1 MSDNASRPDPSET
14 VSKLFGGML
23 KEGKSLAD
31 EVSDNAKAV
40 ARSALGNLD
49 VVSRDE
55 FDAQAAVLRRTRARI
70 EQLESEVT
78 LLLSKLEELEN
89 RWWID
94 RGKQDAPQIHSG
106 NTDKEVECHSRA

>member
-1 MSDNASRPDPSET
+1 MSDNASRPNPTEA

-55 FDAQAAVLRRTRARI
+55 FDAQAAVLRRTRARV
-70 EQLESEVT
+70 EKLELELTT
-78 LLLSKLEELEN
+78 LLAKLEELEN
-89 RWWID
+89 R
-94 RGKQDAPQIHSG
+94 
-106 NTDKEVECHSRA
+106 

>member
-1 MSDNASRPDPSET
+1 MSDNASRPDPSEA

-70 EQLESEVT
+70 EQLESEIAALV
-78 LLLSKLEELEN
+78 SKLEELEN
-89 RWWID
+89 RSWID
-94 RGKQDAPQIHSG
+94 RQEQDARQIHSG
-106 NTDKEVECHSRA
+106 TTDKEVECL

>member
-1 MSDNASRPDPSET
+1 MTDKASRPDPREA
-14 VSKLFGGML
+14 VSKLFGGMR

-31 EVSDNAKAV
+31 EVSDNAKAI

-70 EQLESEVT
+70 EHLESEVAT
-78 LLLSKLEELEN
+78 LLAKLEELET
-89 RWWID
+89 R
-94 RGKQDAPQIHSG
+94 
-106 NTDKEVECHSRA
+106 

>member
-1 MSDNASRPDPSET
+1 MSDNASRPDLSET

-55 FDAQAAVLRRTRARI
+55 FDAQAAVLRRTRARV
-70 EQLESEVT
+70 EKLELELAT
-78 LLLSKLEELEN
+78 LLAKLEELE
-89 RWWID
+89 D
-94 RGKQDAPQIHSG
+94 R
-106 NTDKEVECHSRA
+106 

>member
-1 MSDNASRPDPSET
+1 MTDKASRPDSSE
-14 VSKLFGGML
+14 VASKLFGGLL

-55 FDAQAAVLRRTRARI
+55 FDAQVAVLKRARVRI
-70 EQLESEVT
+70 ERLESEISE
-78 LLLSKLEELEN
+78 LSTKIDELQNQSTE
-89 RWWID
+89 
-94 RGKQDAPQIHSG
+94 
-106 NTDKEVECHSRA
+106 

>member
-1 MSDNASRPDPSET
+1 MGDKASRPDSSEAA
-14 VSKLFGGML
+14 SKLFSGLL

-55 FDAQAAVLRRTRARI
+55 FDAQIAVLKRTRARV
-70 EQLESEVT
+70 EQLESEI
-78 LLLSKLEELEN
+78 SELITK
-89 RWWID
+89 ID
-94 RGKQDAPQIHSG
+94 QLQNQSNK
-106 NTDKEVECHSRA
+106 

>member
-1 MSDNASRPDPSET
+1 MSDNASRPNPTEA

-55 FDAQAAVLRRTRARI
+55 FDAQAAVLRRTRARV
-70 EQLESEVT
+70 EKLELELTT
-78 LLLSKLEELEN
+78 LLARLEELEN
-89 RWWID
+89 R
-94 RGKQDAPQIHSG
+94 
-106 NTDKEVECHSRA
+106 

>member
-1 MSDNASRPDPSET
+1 MSDKASRPDPSDA
-14 VSKLFGGML
+14 VSTLFGGML

-31 EVSDNAKAV
+31 EVSDNAKAI

-70 EQLESEVT
+70 EQLESEVAT
-78 LLLSKLEELEN
+78 LLAKLEELEN
-89 RWWID
+89 R
-94 RGKQDAPQIHSG
+94 
-106 NTDKEVECHSRA
+106 

>member
-1 MSDNASRPDPSET
+1 MTDKASKPDPSEA

-31 EVSDNAKAV
+31 EESDTAKAV

-70 EQLESEVT
+70 EHLESEVAT
-78 LLLSKLEELEN
+78 LLAKLEELET
-89 RWWID
+89 R
-94 RGKQDAPQIHSG
+94 
-106 NTDKEVECHSRA
+106 

>member
-1 MSDNASRPDPSET
+1 MTDKASRPDPSEA

-31 EVSDNAKAV
+31 EVSDNAKAI

-70 EQLESEVT
+70 EHLESEVAT
-78 LLLSKLEELEN
+78 LLAKLEELET
-89 RWWID
+89 R
-94 RGKQDAPQIHSG
+94 
-106 NTDKEVECHSRA
+106 

>member
-1 MSDNASRPDPSET
+1 MTDNASRPDPSEA

-55 FDAQAAVLRRTRARI
+55 FDAQAAVLRRTRARV
-70 EQLESEVT
+70 EKLELELT
-78 LLLSKLEELEN
+78 TLLSKLEELEN
-89 RWWID
+89 R
-94 RGKQDAPQIHSG
+94 
-106 NTDKEVECHSRA
+106 

>member
-1 MSDNASRPDPSET
+1 MSSTASRPDPGEA
-14 VSKLFGGML
+14 VSKLLGGML

-55 FDAQAAVLRRTRARI
+55 FDAQAIVLRRTRARI
-70 EQLESEVT
+70 ERLESEVAT
-78 LLLSKLEELEN
+78 LLAKLEDLEN
-89 RWWID
+89 R
-94 RGKQDAPQIHSG
+94 
-106 NTDKEVECHSRA
+106 

>member
-1 MSDNASRPDPSET
+1 MSDNASRSDPSEA

-23 KEGKSLAD
+23 REGKSLAD

-55 FDAQAAVLRRTRARI
+55 FDAQAAVLRRTRARV
-70 EQLESEVT
+70 EKLELELTT
-78 LLLSKLEELEN
+78 LLAKLEELEN
-89 RWWID
+89 R
-94 RGKQDAPQIHSG
+94 
-106 NTDKEVECHSRA
+106 

>member
-1 MSDNASRPDPSET
+1 MTDKASRPDSSE
-14 VSKLFGGML
+14 VASKLFGGLL

-55 FDAQAAVLRRTRARI
+55 FDAQVAVLKRARLRI
-70 EQLESEVT
+70 ERLESEISE
-78 LLLSKLEELEN
+78 LSTKIDELQNQSTE
-89 RWWID
+89 
-94 RGKQDAPQIHSG
+94 
-106 NTDKEVECHSRA
+106 

>member
-1 MSDNASRPDPSET
+1 MSDNASRPDPSEA

-70 EQLESEVT
+70 EWKNWNSELAT
-78 LLLSKLEELEN
+78 LLSKLEELEN
-89 RWWID
+89 R
-94 RGKQDAPQIHSG
+94 
-106 NTDKEVECHSRA
+106 

>member
-1 MSDNASRPDPSET
+1 MSDNASRPDPGDA

-70 EQLESEVT
+70 EQLESEVAA
-78 LLLSKLEELEN
+78 LLAKLEELEN
-89 RWWID
+89 R
-94 RGKQDAPQIHSG
+94 
-106 NTDKEVECHSRA
+106 

>member
-1 MSDNASRPDPSET
+1 MSDNASRPDPSEA

-55 FDAQAAVLRRTRARI
+55 FDAQAAVLRRTRAHRV
-70 EQLESEVT
+70 EKLELELAT
-78 LLLSKLEELEN
+78 LLLAKLEELEN
-89 RWWID
+89 R
-94 RGKQDAPQIHSG
+94 
-106 NTDKEVECHSRA
+106 